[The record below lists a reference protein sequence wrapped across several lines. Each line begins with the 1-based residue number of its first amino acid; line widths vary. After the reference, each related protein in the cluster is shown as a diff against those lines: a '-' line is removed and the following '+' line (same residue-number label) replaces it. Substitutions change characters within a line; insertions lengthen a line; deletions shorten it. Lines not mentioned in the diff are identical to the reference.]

1 MRHEGATVRHP
12 RVRVARQVYG
22 TEIPQRPSRSKGLR
36 IMRRFQGGK
45 HHLNRITSRV
55 AMPRPA
61 NSTVKSCRT
70 RRCRGAAFYANGN
83 RRRRFG
89 SLNRTRRGSIS
100 NFRTRF
106 FAALR
111 GKRRQ
116 GHAGVLRGDANNHGQ
131 SIITVLGLV
140 LAIAEFSQEGL
151 GRDQRLDRD
160 LERGGD
166 RREVGQVGHAETP
179 LPF

>member
-1 MRHEGATVRHP
+1 LQNKALQRSRFLRKRESAASLWQPEPHA
-12 RVRVARQVYG
+12 AREY
-22 TEIPQRPSRSKGLR
+22 
-36 IMRRFQGGK
+36 FQLS
-45 HHLNRITSRV
+45 HSV
-55 AMPRPA
+55 FC
-61 NSTVKSCRT
+61 SVE
-70 RRCRGAAFYANGN
+70 
-83 RRRRFG
+83 
-89 SLNRTRRGSIS
+89 
-100 NFRTRF
+100 
-106 FAALR
+106 